1 MERFRPA
8 MSNAMRLVPTPSDV
22 LRLVGRTWDVAG
34 QALDLIPRLAAL
46 LGQVEEIV
54 RILRTIDDVD
64 LRIAEAVDKALS
76 IVDRIEPIVTEFAPT
91 LRVLHPVV
99 QRIAETT
106 APDEVEAFVRLVND
120 MPELVA
126 KIHVDALP
134 VLSTLGS
141 VPDELRELLVT
152 SKELN
157 QIIAS
162 VPGLNRMRGRALR
175 EQAEQD
181 RLVHDREQAAEDSP
195 AD

>member
-1 MERFRPA
+1 
-8 MSNAMRLVPTPSDV
+8 MRWVFTPQGLV
-22 LRLVGRTWDVAG
+22 RLAEGVWDFAG
-34 QALDLIPRLAAL
+34 QALNLVPRLAAL

-76 IVDRIEPIVTEFAPT
+76 IVERVEPLVAEFAPT

-106 APDEVEAFVRLVND
+106 DPNEVEAIVRLVND
-120 MPELVA
+120 LPELVA

-134 VLSTLGS
+134 VLSALGT

-162 VPGLNRMRGRALR
+162 VPGLGRMRDRALR

-181 RLVHDREQAAEDSP
+181 RLVHEREQEAQHAP

>member
-1 MERFRPA
+1 
-8 MSNAMRLVPTPSDV
+8 MRLVPTPRSI
-22 LRLVGRTWDVAG
+22 LGLAERAWNVAG
-34 QALDLIPRLAAL
+34 QAVDLIPRLAAL

-76 IVDRIEPIVTEFAPT
+76 IVDRIDPLVTEFAPT
-91 LRVLHPVV
+91 LRVLHPVL

-106 APDEVEAFVRLVND
+106 DPGEVEAIVRLVND
-120 MPELVA
+120 LPDLVT

-134 VLSTLGS
+134 VLGALGT
-141 VPDELRELLVT
+141 VPDELRELLIT

-162 VPGLNRMRGRALR
+162 VPGLGRMRGRAMR

-181 RLVHDREQAAEDSP
+181 RQVHQRELAAEAAPTD
-195 AD
+195 

>member
-1 MERFRPA
+1 
-8 MSNAMRLVPTPSDV
+8 MRLVPTPGRI
-22 LRLVGRTWDVAG
+22 LELAGRTRDIAG
-34 QALDLIPRLAAL
+34 QALDMVPRLAAL
-46 LGQVEEIV
+46 LSQVEEIV

-64 LRIAEAVDKALS
+64 LRIAEAVEKALS
-76 IVDRIEPIVTEFAPT
+76 IVDRVEPIVAEFAPT

-99 QRIAETT
+99 QRLAETT
-106 APDEVEAFVRLVND
+106 DPDEVEAFVRLVND

-134 VLSTLGS
+134 VLSALGS
-141 VPDELRELLVT
+141 VPDELRELLIT

-162 VPGLNRMRGRALR
+162 VPGLGRMRGKAVR
-175 EQAEQD
+175 EQAEQE
-181 RLVHDREQAAEDSP
+181 REHDEREQAALHSS